1 MKKALITGIT
11 GQTGSYLAQL
21 LIKKNYIVY
30 GIKRRTSSVYNTQRL
45 EQVIS
50 FDKYLNKKLF
60 LFYADL
66 TDYSSLE
73 EIILRTSPDEIYNL
87 GAQSHVQTS
96 FLIPNYTSEVNSM
109 GVLNI
114 LNIIKNSKKKIRF
127 YQASTSEMFGNQRKF
142 PLNEKSTMNPVS
154 PYGISKLF
162 AYHMVRCYR
171 DSYKIFASNGIL
183 FNHESP
189 LRGENFVTRK
199 ITIGLSKIYLGL
211 TTQPLELGGL
221 NAQRDWGHAREYAN
235 AIWKIIQ
242 YKKPIDLVICSEK
255 FYSVRDFI
263 EVCLKY
269 LGIKYKFLHKN
280 TINEKIISNKKI
292 LVQVNKKYFRP
303 IDIIKLEGDYRYAK
317 KILKWKCKTKINQL
331 AKEMIDSDIKI
342 LKGKVI

>member
-21 LIKKNYIVY
+21 LIKKSYTVY

-45 EQVIS
+45 EQLIS

-73 EIILRTSPDEIYNL
+73 KIILTTSPDEIYNL
-87 GAQSHVQTS
+87 AAQSHVQTS
-96 FLIPNYTSEVNSM
+96 FQIPNYTSEVNSM

-127 YQASTSEMFGNQRKF
+127 YQASTSEMFGNQKKF
-142 PLNEKSTMNPVS
+142 PLNEKSKMNPVS

-199 ITIGLSKIYLGL
+199 ITLGLSKIYLGL
-211 TTQPLELGGL
+211 TTQPLELGNL

-263 EVCLKY
+263 EVCLNY
-269 LGIKYKFLHKN
+269 LGIKYKILHKN
-280 TINEKIISNKKI
+280 TSKEKIMSNKKI

-317 KILKWKCKTKINQL
+317 KILKWKPKTKLYQL

-342 LKGKVI
+342 LKGKLI